1 MGKAQARSTIP
12 MTEIWQLTATEVAAH
27 VRARKLSAVEATQAA
42 LARLD
47 AVNPRINAVV
57 QRTDEE
63 ALATARAIDE
73 AIARNVPVGPLAGV
87 PTTIKVNVD
96 QAGYATTNGLR
107 MQAEL
112 VAKIDNPLVAN
123 LKRAGA
129 VIVGRTNTPAFSL
142 RWFTRNSLHGHTR
155 NPVNPALTPGGSS
168 GGAAAAVAAGICAI
182 GHGND
187 IGGSIRYPAYA
198 CGIQGIRPTTG
209 RVPTMNATGPD
220 RYLGAQIMAV
230 QGPMTRSIADLRLSL
245 EAMSARDP
253 RDPWWAPVPF
263 EVGAFPKRAALTVAP
278 EGLVVQPAVEKA
290 LRDAADRLRDA
301 GWEVVETPCPPLREP
316 ARLQAL
322 LWLGDYR
329 RGGGEG
335 IKKEADPDAAFVYE
349 QMTKRA
355 PAPTFDDYMDAL
367 QQRNTL
373 VRQWNL
379 FFEQYPVL
387 ICPVSAET
395 PFPDLLDVV
404 SPEGF
409 ERVIEAQLT
418 QVALPFVGLP
428 GLTVTTG
435 VTDRVP
441 CGAQLV
447 SARFREDILFAAATE
462 IEARSPRIT
471 AIDPAAG

>member
-1 MGKAQARSTIP
+1 MA
-12 MTEIWQLTATEVAAH
+12 EIWQLEATEIANLVRERKVSATEVC
-27 VRARKLSAVEATQAA
+27 RAA
-42 LARLD
+42 LSRLET
-47 AVNPRINAVV
+47 VNPHINAVV
-57 QRTDEE
+57 QRTDKE
-63 ALATARAIDE
+63 ALATAARIDE
-73 AIARNVPVGPLAGV
+73 TLTRGDDAGPLAGV

-96 QAGYATTNGLR
+96 QEGYATTNGLR
-107 MQAEL
+107 IQAEL
-112 VAKIDNPLVAN
+112 LAKADNPLVAN

-155 NPVNPALTPGGSS
+155 NPVNPSLTPGGSS
-168 GGAAAAVAAGICAI
+168 GGASAAVASGICAI

-220 RYLGAQIMAV
+220 RYMGAQIMAV
-230 QGPMTRSIADLRLSL
+230 QGPLARSIADLRLAL
-245 EAMSARDP
+245 EAMSARDV
-253 RDPWWAPVPF
+253 RDPWWTPVPF
-263 EVGAFPKRAALTVAP
+263 ELGAFPKRAALTIAP
-278 EGLVVQPAVEKA
+278 EGLKVQPAVEAA
-290 LRDAADRLRDA
+290 LREAAARLADA
-301 GWEVVETPCPPLREP
+301 GWEVTETPCPPLREP

-329 RGGGEG
+329 RSGGTA
-335 IKKEADPDAAFVYE
+335 IDQEADPDSSFVYA
-349 QMTKRA
+349 QMTTRA
-355 PAPTFDDYMDAL
+355 SAPSFDDYMDAL
-367 QQRNTL
+367 QKRNTL
-373 VRQWNL
+373 VRAWNL
-379 FFEQYPVL
+379 FLEQYPVL

-395 PFPDLLDVV
+395 PFPDLLDVA

-418 QVALPFVGLP
+418 QVGLPFVGLP

-435 VTDRVP
+435 VNNGVP

-447 SARFREDILFAAATE
+447 AGRFREDILFAAGAE

-471 AIDPAAG
+471 PVDPAPLP